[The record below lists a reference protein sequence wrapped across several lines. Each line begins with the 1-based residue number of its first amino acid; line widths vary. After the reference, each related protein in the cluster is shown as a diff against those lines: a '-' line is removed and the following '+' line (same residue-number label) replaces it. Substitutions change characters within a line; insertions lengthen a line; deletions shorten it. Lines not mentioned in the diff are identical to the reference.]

1 MKNYSRLL
9 YLVILINALMLSVSC
24 NSCQSSKNSGSPM
37 QTEQYVKVSPDFNP
51 DSAYSFVA
59 KQVSFGPRIPNT
71 PQHAAC
77 GDYLVAKLNDFGAQ
91 VIEQKTTVTHYNGQK
106 IPIRNIIGIY
116 QPQKT
121 KRVALFA
128 HWDTRPFADQEN
140 DPTRQRQPILGAD
153 DGASG
158 VGVLLEIARQLN
170 LKSPNIGI
178 DIIFFDLEDWG
189 PAEFEKNPP
198 AGDWWCMGSQYW
210 AKNPHTTN
218 YRAAFGILLDM
229 VGAPDATFLKEGYS
243 VQYASNVVEKIWQT
257 ASKLGYGQ
265 WFINRKTG
273 FITDDHVPVNEN
285 HVAPTVDIIN
295 LKDSGTGFAPY
306 WHTLNDNM
314 SNINRATLEAVG
326 QTVMEVIY
334 SEQ

>member
-1 MKNYSRLL
+1 
-9 YLVILINALMLSVSC
+9 
-24 NSCQSSKNSGSPM
+24 M

-51 DSAYSFVA
+51 DSAYSFIE

-91 VIEQKTTVTHYNGQK
+91 VMEQKTTVTHYNGQK

-189 PAEFEKNPP
+189 PAEFEKIRPP
-198 AGDWWCMGSQYW
+198 AIGGVWGHSNW
-210 AKNPHTTN
+210 AKI
-218 YRAAFGILLDM
+218 RI
-229 VGAPDATFLKEGYS
+229 
-243 VQYASNVVEKIWQT
+243 
-257 ASKLGYGQ
+257 
-265 WFINRKTG
+265 
-273 FITDDHVPVNEN
+273 
-285 HVAPTVDIIN
+285 
-295 LKDSGTGFAPY
+295 
-306 WHTLNDNM
+306 
-314 SNINRATLEAVG
+314 
-326 QTVMEVIY
+326 
-334 SEQ
+334 